1 MVKEMEKE
9 WNMIMEKG
17 RKYFDRLVRIWILNW
32 EKIIIKI
39 IKIKKLIFIYLK
51 IYIKYRYKN

>member
-1 MVKEMEKE
+1 MIKEMEK
-9 WNMIMEKG
+9 NKIMEKG
-17 RKYFDRLVRIWILNW
+17 RKYFDRLVRIWILIW

-39 IKIKKLIFIYLK
+39 IKIKKLTFIYLK

>member
-1 MVKEMEKE
+1 MIKEMEK
-9 WNMIMEKG
+9 NKIMEKG
-17 RKYFDRLVRIWILNW
+17 RKYFDRLVRIWILIL